1 MKNIILDL
9 DNTLICAVDLTDYEE
24 IDFELL
30 DKSLVYKDMEVYYRI
45 YQRPNLDEFLD
56 FIFKNFNVS
65 VFTAASKDYALFIIK
80 NFILKDHPERQIDF
94 IFHSYHVDISTK
106 KYKSPKDLRLLW
118 NILPSTFT
126 PENTVIVDD
135 LPDVK
140 KANKQNCINIKAFD
154 VYNEDS
160 DKIIPS
166 SINDNE
172 LRSTIDVLQLY
183 A

>member
-9 DNTLICAVDLTDYEE
+9 DNTIICAIEQNDYDK
-24 IDFELL
+24 IKFQSLDNALL
-30 DKSLVYKDMEVYYRI
+30 SKNMDTSYKV
-45 YQRPNLDEFLD
+45 YQRPHLDVFLD
-56 FIFKNFNVS
+56 FIFKHFNVS
-65 VFTAASKDYALFIIK
+65 VFTAASKDYALFIVK
-80 NFILKDHPERQIDF
+80 NFIIKDHPDRKIDF
-94 IFHSYHVDISTK
+94 IFHSYHVDLSEY
-106 KYKSPKDLRLLW
+106 KYNSPKDLRLLW

-140 KANKQNCINIKAFD
+140 RANKQNCINIKAFD
-154 VYNEDS
+154 VYNEET

-172 LRSTIDVLQLY
+172 LLSTINVLKLY
-183 A
+183 V

>member
-9 DNTLICAVDLTDYEE
+9 DNTIICAVEYSTYKKNNFKP
-24 IDFELL
+24 IDDTLL
-30 DKSLVYKDMEVYYRI
+30 SKNMDTSYKV
-45 YQRPNLDEFLD
+45 YQRPHLENFLD

-65 VFTAASKDYALFIIK
+65 VFTAASKDYALFIVK
-80 NFILKDHPERQIDF
+80 NFIINGHTERNLDF
-94 IFHSYHVDISTK
+94 IFHSYHVNLSED
-106 KYKSPKDLRLLW
+106 KYNSPKDLRLLW
-118 NILPSTFT
+118 KILPSTFT

-154 VYNEDS
+154 VYNEET

-166 SINDNE
+166 SVNDKELIHTIN
-172 LRSTIDVLQLY
+172 VLQLY
-183 A
+183 V